1 MFSSSSAKLEMCN
14 EHFDSKRDCNSEQN
28 SPRRN
33 YTRLTTKAQSLPLCN
48 IMTQN
53 KNSDPIDILCIHK
66 ISTQVTTPKIQNVF
80 TCRCRIRNSKDII
93 LETTC

>member
-1 MFSSSSAKLEMCN
+1 MFSSSSAKLEICN
-14 EHFDSKRDCNSEQN
+14 DHFDSKRDCNSERN

-48 IMTQN
+48 IQN
-53 KNSDPIDILCIHK
+53 KNSDSIDILCIHK
-66 ISTQVTTPKIQNVF
+66 ISTQVVTSKIENVF